1 MNTTGSSTG
10 TEARGPAR
18 LRLGTCPDSWGVWF
32 ADDPLQ
38 TPWERFLDEV
48 AEVGYQWLE
57 LGPFGY
63 LPTDAVRL
71 AEELARRG
79 LKVAGGTVHGFS
91 GLHRPGEWPDIV
103 RITRQVAGLT
113 AAVGGRHVI
122 FVPVPEAK
130 RSKNRFVRHR
140 LCPGGEGQRRYG
152 PEAATVRR
160 SDAGPS

>member
-1 MNTTGSSTG
+1 MSDLGKSEINDISTVHLFFFSSRRRHT
-10 TEARGPAR
+10 RC
-18 LRLGTCPDSWGVWF
+18 LSDWSSDVCSSDLWF

-91 GLHRPGEWPDIV
+91 GLHRPGE
-103 RITRQVAGLT
+103 
-113 AAVGGRHVI
+113 
-122 FVPVPEAK
+122 
-130 RSKNRFVRHR
+130 
-140 LCPGGEGQRRYG
+140 
-152 PEAATVRR
+152 
-160 SDAGPS
+160 